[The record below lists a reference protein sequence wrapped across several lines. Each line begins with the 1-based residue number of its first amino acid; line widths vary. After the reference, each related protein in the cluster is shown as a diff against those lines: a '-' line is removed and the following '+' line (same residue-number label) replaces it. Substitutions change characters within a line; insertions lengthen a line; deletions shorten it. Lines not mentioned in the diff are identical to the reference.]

1 MGQTGIEARDELR
14 DDRHVG
20 DVVEESDTYWQERYH
35 EEDLQRLRGFRPID
49 DTFMR
54 CLFRNNLPLAQFAL
68 RIITGKRDLVLTREE
83 TQKDLKRLLGARSL
97 CLDVHGIDSENR
109 QYDIEVQRADS
120 GARPERARY
129 HSAAMDIEALNAG
142 QEFEELPET
151 YVIFITEHDFFS
163 RNAGIYAIE
172 RMNVTANTPFN
183 DREHILYV
191 NGQYR
196 GEDDLGKLMHDF
208 LCNDPDD
215 MHFDILAAGSRYYK
229 ENPKGV
235 SEMCKAMEDMRNEA
249 LERGRVEGRAEGR
262 IEGRLNSLAE
272 AVSNLKT
279 KLGFTDQQAR
289 DTLNI
294 SNEDWEQIAVRI

>member
-1 MGQTGIEARDELR
+1 MKNSIILQ
-14 DDRHVG
+14 
-20 DVVEESDTYWQERYH
+20 QRYH

-54 CLFRNNLPLAQFAL
+54 CLFRDNLPLAQFVL
-68 RIITGKRDLVLTREE
+68 RIITGKQDLVLTREE

-97 CLDVHGIDSENR
+97 CLDVHGVDSENKE
-109 QYDIEVQRADS
+109 YDIEIQRADS

-151 YVIFITEHDFFS
+151 YTIFVTEKDFF
-163 RNAGIYAIE
+163 GMGVGLYPIE
-172 RMNVTANTPFN
+172 RINLVTHAPFN

-196 GEDDLGKLMHDF
+196 GEDDLGRLMHDF
-208 LCNDPDD
+208 RCNNPDD
-215 MHFDILAAGSRYYK
+215 MHYDILAERSRYFK

-249 LERGRVEGRAEGR
+249 LERGLAEGLIKGRA
-262 IEGRLNSLAE
+262 EGRLNSLAE
-272 AVSNLKT
+272 SVQNLKT
-279 KLGFTDQQAR
+279 KLGFSDQQAKE
-289 DTLNI
+289 TLNI
-294 SNEDWEQIAVRI
+294 SNDDWEIIAVRV

>member
-1 MGQTGIEARDELR
+1 MDSTRDALL
-14 DDRHVG
+14 
-20 DVVEESDTYWQERYH
+20 QERYH

-54 CLFRNNLPLAQFAL
+54 CLFRDNLPLAQMVL

-97 CLDVHGIDSENR
+97 CLDVHGVDSEDR
-109 QYDIEVQRADS
+109 EYDLEVQRADR

-151 YVIFITEHDFFS
+151 YTIFVTENGFFDS
-163 RNAGIYAIE
+163 GVGLSPIE
-172 RMNVTANTPFN
+172 RMNTVTNAPFN

-191 NGQYR
+191 NGQYD
-196 GEDDLGKLMHDF
+196 GDDELGWLMHDF
-208 LCNDPDD
+208 LCNDPDE
-215 MHFDILAAGSRYYK
+215 MHYELLAERSRYYK
-229 ENPKGV
+229 KDPKGG

-249 LERGRVEGRAEGR
+249 LERGRMEGRTEGHLNTL
-262 IEGRLNSLAE
+262 IESVRSLKA
-272 AVSNLKT
+272 
-279 KLGFTDQQAR
+279 KLGLSDQQVK
-289 DTLNI
+289 DVLNI
-294 SNEDWEQIAVRI
+294 TNEDWEQIVVRV

>member
-1 MGQTGIEARDELR
+1 MEVQNNLLWEK
-14 DDRHVG
+14 
-20 DVVEESDTYWQERYH
+20 YH

-54 CLFRNNLPLAQFAL
+54 CLFRDNLPLAQFVL
-68 RIITGKRDLVLTREE
+68 RIITGKHDLVLTHEE

-97 CLDVHGIDSENR
+97 CLDVHGVDSENR

-151 YVIFITEHDFFS
+151 YTIFVTENDFFGKS
-163 RNAGIYAIE
+163 VGLYPIE
-172 RMNVTANTPFN
+172 RMNLVMNLPFN

-191 NGQYR
+191 NGQYN
-196 GEDDLGKLMHDF
+196 GNDELGMLMHDF
-208 LCNDPDD
+208 LCNNPDD
-215 MHFDILAAGSRYYK
+215 MHYDILAERSRYFK

-249 LERGRVEGRAEGR
+249 LERGRVEGRLNYM
-262 IEGRLNSLAE
+262 IESVR
-272 AVSNLKT
+272 NLKA
-279 KLGFTDQQAR
+279 KLGLSDQQVKDA
-289 DTLNI
+289 LNI
-294 SNEDWEQIAVRI
+294 SNEDWEQIAVRV

>member
-1 MGQTGIEARDELR
+1 MECNDAYL
-14 DDRHVG
+14 
-20 DVVEESDTYWQERYH
+20 QERYH

-54 CLFRNNLPLAQFAL
+54 CLFRDNLPLAQFVL
-68 RIITGKRDLVLTREE
+68 RIITGKQDLILTHEE

-97 CLDVHGIDSENR
+97 CLDVHGVDSQNNE
-109 QYDIEVQRADS
+109 YDLEIQRADY

-142 QEFEELPET
+142 QEFEALPET
-151 YVIFITEHDFFS
+151 YTIFVTERDFF
-163 RNAGIYAIE
+163 GKGVGLYPIE
-172 RMNVTANTPFN
+172 RMNLITNEPFN

-191 NGQYR
+191 NGQYK

-215 MHFDILAAGSRYYK
+215 MNFDILADRTRYFK
-229 ENPKGV
+229 ENPEGV

-249 LERGRVEGRAEGR
+249 LERGRVEGRAEGLKEGR
-262 IEGRLNSLAE
+262 IEGRVEGRAEGRAEGLVEGRLNNMLESVRSLKA
-272 AVSNLKT
+272 
-279 KLGFTDQQAR
+279 KLGLSDQQVKDA
-289 DTLNI
+289 LSI
-294 SNEDWEQIAVRI
+294 SNEDWEKIAVRV